1 MALFKHVLRA
11 GAGLCAGDAVKK
23 LSEEG
28 PDRIRQLLLDDGS
41 DGVFA
46 NVPFDR
52 DENGGKNQCHSHSFQ
67 STLFQA

>member
-11 GAGLCAGDAVKK
+11 GARLCASDAVKK

-41 DGVFA
+41 DSVFG
-46 NVPFDR
+46 NVPFNR
-52 DENGGKNQCHSHSFQ
+52 DENGELLYCCIV
-67 STLFQA
+67 